1 MEKRWFYY
9 LFFLILCFLFGS
21 FLSVYNV
28 FAQEEVSYK
37 DLDVF
42 EIIDNITVYATYL
55 LLIVGVIVIVVAGY
69 NFVLSEGDP
78 DKVKKAKDMII
89 YTMIGIAVALLATA
103 IIGLVRHIVGA

>member
-1 MEKRWFYY
+1 M
-9 LFFLILCFLFGS
+9 FFLILCFLFGG
-21 FLSVYNV
+21 FFSVFSV

-89 YTMIGIAVALLATA
+89 YTMIGIAVALLARA